1 MQRALI
7 WQAYRLAMTGT
18 KQPDEDA
25 DDPGPPPPG
34 WVSLEEL
41 SQQIMAEQLSR
52 STGRAL
58 IEVLVERR
66 DSPDA
71 LAVALLAII
80 FQVQEQV
87 DDASKDL
94 LNYVLGAV
102 HPINSLFVE
111 TGGTYPITENLWLK
125 RLLDSDNR
133 FSLAA
138 PREWLEPMGIE
149 IQERLARWAASVD
162 ERGDTNERP

>member
-1 MQRALI
+1 
-7 WQAYRLAMTGT
+7 MTGT
-18 KQPDEDA
+18 KQPHDDA

-41 SQQIMAEQLSR
+41 GQQIMLDQLSR

-58 IEVLVERR
+58 IEVLAERR

-102 HPINSLFVE
+102 PPVNSLFVE
-111 TGGTYPITENLWLK
+111 TGGTYPITEDLWLK

-149 IQERLARWAASVD
+149 IQERIERWAASVAESTD
-162 ERGDTNERP
+162 GTERP

>member
-1 MQRALI
+1 
-7 WQAYRLAMTGT
+7 MTGT
-18 KQPDEDA
+18 SEPHDDA

-41 SQQIMAEQLSR
+41 SQQIMLEQLSR

-58 IEVLVERR
+58 IEVLAERR

-102 HPINSLFVE
+102 LPVNSLFVE
-111 TGGTYPITENLWLK
+111 TAGTYPITENLWLK
-125 RLLDSDNR
+125 RLLDNDNR

-149 IQERLARWAASVD
+149 IQQRLERLADSVG
-162 ERGDTNERP
+162 ETNDVTEQP